1 MAVPDTRVF
10 IAFDLS
16 ALGGPFFTLDDPI
29 KGLLDSTLYPLA
41 GDLFV
46 DVTNK
51 VKSVGIQRGKS
62 RELDRFSAGQA
73 NVVFDN
79 RDRTFDPFYA
89 ASPYVNQIVPKK
101 KVLITSAG
109 QDVFAGAIDDWNLT
123 YDVSGQSEASISCAD
138 GFTFLSTSFMTAH
151 TATSELSGA
160 RVNAVLDR
168 PEVGWPAGDRDIDA
182 GQATL
187 QADAVDE
194 NTNVLSYLQQV
205 ELSEAGALFM
215 TKSNLVAFKDSI
227 NIPDT
232 IGVLKFSDDGT
243 GIGYQNIDVIYGT
256 EQLYNRVSI
265 TNKGGV
271 AQIVDNFNSQ
281 SLYGISALVGEN
293 YLLADDAA
301 AASLAN
307 YLLGIYDQPELR
319 INSITVQLAD
329 LPDLTQESIL
339 QLELNDV
346 IQVLFT
352 PNNIGAAID
361 RYGQIVGIEH
371 EIGIDSHFVK
381 LFLKSVQD
389 LPLILDDP
397 VYGRLGGSLPLYDDS
412 ATLYDAP
419 EVLYDGQE
427 EFGYVLGF

>member
-1 MAVPDTRVF
+1 MATPETQVF

-16 ALGGPFFTLDDPI
+16 ALGGPFFTLDDSI

-46 DVTNK
+46 DVTDK
-51 VKSVGIQRGKS
+51 VKSVNIQRGKS
-62 RELDRFSAGQA
+62 RELDRFNAGQA
-73 NVVFDN
+73 NVTFDN

-89 ASPYVNQIVPKK
+89 NSPYVNQIVPKK
-101 KVLITSAG
+101 KVKITSAG

-138 GFTFLSTSFMTAH
+138 GFVFLSSSFMTAH
-151 TATSELSGA
+151 TAVSETSGE

-168 PEVGWPAGDRDIDA
+168 PEVGWPSGDRDIDI
-182 GQATL
+182 GQAVL
-187 QADAVDE
+187 QGDVVDE

-205 ELSEAGALFM
+205 ELSEVGALFM

-232 IGVLKFSDDGT
+232 IGVLQFRDDGT
-243 GIGYQNIDVIYGT
+243 GIGYQGIDVVYGT
-256 EQLYNRVSI
+256 EQLYNRVI
-265 TNKGGV
+265 ATNKGGDPQV
-271 AQIVDNFNSQ
+271 ADNFNSQ
-281 SLYGISALVGEN
+281 DLYGISALVADD
-293 YLLADDAA
+293 LLLTDDAA

-319 INSITVQLAD
+319 INSISVQLAD
-329 LPDLTQESIL
+329 LPTLTQEAIL
-339 QLELNDV
+339 SLELNDV

-361 RYGQIVGIEH
+361 RYGQVVGIEH
-371 EIGIDSHFVK
+371 EISPDSHFVK

-389 LPLILDDP
+389 LPMILDDP
-397 VYGRLGGSLPLYDDS
+397 VYGRLGGSLPLYDDDV
-412 ATLYDAP
+412 TLYDAP
-419 EVLYDGQE
+419 EVLYDGSQD
-427 EFGYVLGF
+427 FGYVLGF

>member
-1 MAVPDTRVF
+1 MAIPNTQVF

-16 ALGGPFFTLDDPI
+16 ALGGPFFTLDDSI

-46 DVTNK
+46 DVTDK

-62 RELDRFSAGQA
+62 RELDRFNAGQA
-73 NVVFDN
+73 NVTFDN

-89 ASPYVNQIVPKK
+89 NSPYVNQIVPKK
-101 KVLITSAG
+101 KIRITSAG
-109 QDVFAGAIDDWNLT
+109 QDIFTGAIDDWNLT
-123 YDVSGQSEASISCAD
+123 YDVSGQSEATVSCAD
-138 GFTFLSTSFMTAH
+138 GFVFLSSSFMTAH
-151 TATSELSGA
+151 TAISQTSGE

-168 PEVGWPAGDRDIDA
+168 PEVAWPSGDREIDI

-187 QADAVDE
+187 QADPVDE

-205 ELSEAGALFM
+205 ELSEVGALFM

-232 IGVLKFSDDGT
+232 IGVLRFTDDGT
-243 GIGYQNIDVIYGT
+243 GIGYQNIDVVYGT
-256 EQLYNRVSI
+256 EQLYNRVI
-265 TNKGGV
+265 ATNVGGNPQV
-271 AQIVDNFNSQ
+271 ADNFNSQ
-281 SLYGISALVGEN
+281 DLYGISALVADD
-293 YLLADDAA
+293 LLLVDDAA

-329 LPDLTQESIL
+329 LPTSTQESIL
-339 QLELNDV
+339 SLELNDV

-361 RYGQIVGIEH
+361 RYGQVVGIEH
-371 EIGIDSHFVK
+371 EIGVDSHFVK

-419 EVLYDGQE
+419 EVLYDGKE